1 MSATKFLMSQVSS
14 AGRFCRGWTKSF
26 FGLGCQFCPEPLPSM
41 WIGPRSHC
49 LLVLACIA
57 GGLLSPGR
65 QFAQNQDPGPAQLTV
80 PQVVD
85 QLVKRNAE
93 RANSLGSY
101 RGRRLYRLDYVG
113 FPTHLHAE
121 MLVDMRY
128 TAPASKEFTVVS
140 QSGEKWIID
149 HVFKRLLETERAA
162 VEGENWKQTALD
174 NRNYNF
180 TSGADDG
187 ANKLCP
193 YALGVEPRV
202 PTKFLYR
209 GRIWVNAKDFAV
221 CRIEAQPAGNP
232 SIWIKRTDIRHTY
245 LKVGDFWLPKENT
258 SVSMIRLGGRATLTI
273 EYQNYEILSAHPLPE
288 TNVGEVPHLAPGG
301 H

>member
-1 MSATKFLMSQVSS
+1 ML
-14 AGRFCRGWTKSF
+14 
-26 FGLGCQFCPEPLPSM
+26 
-41 WIGPRSHC
+41 IGPRNHR
-49 LLVLACIA
+49 LLVLACLA
-57 GGLLSPGR
+57 VGLLSPGP
-65 QFAQNQDPGPAQLTV
+65 QFAQNQDPVPIQLTV

-85 QLVKRNAE
+85 QLVKRNAA
-93 RANSLGSY
+93 RANALGSY

-113 FPTHLHAE
+113 FPRHLHAE

-162 VEGENWKQTALD
+162 VENENWKHTVLD
-174 NRNYNF
+174 RQNYNF

-187 ANKLCP
+187 ADKLCP
-193 YALGVEPRV
+193 YALAVEPKV

-209 GRIWVNAKDFAV
+209 GRVWVNARDFAV
-221 CRIEAQPAGNP
+221 CRLEAQPAKNP
-232 SIWIKRTDIRHTY
+232 SIWIKRTDIRHAY
-245 LKVGDFWLPKENT
+245 LKVGDFWLPRENT
-258 SVSMIRLGGRATLTI
+258 TVSTMRLGGRATLTI
-273 EYQNYEILSAHPLPE
+273 EYQNYDILSARPVPE
-288 TNVGEVPHLAPGG
+288 PDVGGVRHLAVSG

>member
-1 MSATKFLMSQVSS
+1 
-14 AGRFCRGWTKSF
+14 
-26 FGLGCQFCPEPLPSM
+26 M
-41 WIGPRSHC
+41 WIGPRRHC

-57 GGLLSPGR
+57 LGLLFPGR
-65 QFAQNQDPGPAQLTV
+65 QLAQNQDPGPAQLTV

-93 RANSLGSY
+93 RANALGSY

-113 FPTHLHAE
+113 FPKHLHAE
-121 MLVDMRY
+121 MLVNMRY

-162 VEGENWKQTALD
+162 VEGENWKHTALD
-174 NRNYNF
+174 NQNYKF
-180 TSGADDG
+180 ASGDDDG
-187 ANKLCP
+187 ADKLCP
-193 YALGVEPRV
+193 YALAVEPKV

-209 GRIWVNAKDFAV
+209 GRVWVNAKDFAV
-221 CRIEAQPAGNP
+221 CRIEAEPAQNP

-245 LKVGDFWLPKENT
+245 LKVGDFWLPKENK
-258 SVSMIRLGGRATLTI
+258 SVSIIRLGGRATLTI

-288 TNVGEVPHLAPGG
+288 TDAGGVPHWAVGG

>member
-1 MSATKFLMSQVSS
+1 MLI
-14 AGRFCRGWTKSF
+14 GR
-26 FGLGCQFCPEPLPSM
+26 
-41 WIGPRSHC
+41 RSHC
-49 LLVLACIA
+49 LLVRTCIVL
-57 GGLLSPGR
+57 GLLLSER
-65 QFAQNQDPGPAQLTV
+65 QFAQNQDPVPAQLTV

-93 RANSLGSY
+93 RAEALESY

-113 FPTHLHAE
+113 FPKQLHAE
-121 MLVDMRY
+121 MLVDMTY

-162 VEGENWKQTALD
+162 VEGDNWKHTALD
-174 NRNYNF
+174 NQNYNF
-180 TSGADDG
+180 TSGVDDG
-187 ANKLCP
+187 ADKMCP
-193 YALGVEPRV
+193 YALAVEPKV

-209 GRIWVNAKDFAV
+209 GRVWVNAKDFAV
-221 CRIEAQPAGNP
+221 CRIQAEPAKNP
-232 SIWIKRTDIRHTY
+232 SIWIKQTDIRHTY

-273 EYQNYEILSAHPLPE
+273 EYQNYEILRAHRLPE
-288 TNVGEVPHLAPGG
+288 TDTEAAPHSAAGR

>member
-1 MSATKFLMSQVSS
+1 
-14 AGRFCRGWTKSF
+14 
-26 FGLGCQFCPEPLPSM
+26 M

-93 RANSLGSY
+93 RANALGSY

-149 HVFKRLLETERAA
+149 HVFKRLLE
-162 VEGENWKQTALD
+162 V
-174 NRNYNF
+174 
-180 TSGADDG
+180 
-187 ANKLCP
+187 
-193 YALGVEPRV
+193 
-202 PTKFLYR
+202 
-209 GRIWVNAKDFAV
+209 
-221 CRIEAQPAGNP
+221 
-232 SIWIKRTDIRHTY
+232 
-245 LKVGDFWLPKENT
+245 
-258 SVSMIRLGGRATLTI
+258 
-273 EYQNYEILSAHPLPE
+273 
-288 TNVGEVPHLAPGG
+288 
-301 H
+301 

>member
-1 MSATKFLMSQVSS
+1 MLIA
-14 AGRFCRGWTKSF
+14 
-26 FGLGCQFCPEPLPSM
+26 
-41 WIGPRSHC
+41 PRTHRR
-49 LLVLACIA
+49 LVLACIA
-57 GGLLSPGR
+57 LGLWSPGR
-65 QFAQNQDPGPAQLTV
+65 QFAQNQDLGPAQLTV

-93 RANSLGSY
+93 RANALESY

-113 FPTHLHAE
+113 FPMHLHAE

-140 QSGEKWIID
+140 QSREKWIID

-162 VEGENWKQTALD
+162 IDGENWKHTALD
-174 NRNYNF
+174 NQNYNF

-187 ANKLCP
+187 ADKLCP
-193 YALGVEPRV
+193 YALVVEPKV
-202 PTKFLYR
+202 PTKFLFR
-209 GRIWVNAKDFAV
+209 GRVWVNAKDFAV
-221 CRIEAQPAGNP
+221 CRIEAEPAKNP
-232 SIWIKRTDIRHTY
+232 SVWIKRTDTRHTY
-245 LKVGDFWLPKENT
+245 LKVGDFWLPRENT
-258 SVSMIRLGGRATLTI
+258 SVSIIRLGGRATLTI

-288 TNVGEVPHLAPGG
+288 TDAGGIPHLAVGV

>member
-1 MSATKFLMSQVSS
+1 
-14 AGRFCRGWTKSF
+14 
-26 FGLGCQFCPEPLPSM
+26 M

-273 EYQNYEILSAHPLPE
+273 EYQNYEIMSAHPLPE